1 MSGGKGG
8 TQTSSVE
15 IPEYIERA
23 AQRNLNRAEQIAQ
36 MGYVPYYGP
45 DVAALTPMQ
54 EAAMQNVA
62 GAAGAFGLATPT
74 GAGITGMPAA
84 TEYAGGIRGYSSA
97 PMFEQAQAELG
108 RQRPAQ
114 KSYLDSFFIDPFTGA
129 YGANAPALVDYT
141 QMGTMADE
149 RAAQRAN
156 ELAMAQAAND
166 SPTGI
171 PVNDRVNYAAAD
183 DASGG
188 VSTDR
193 QGNVSTR
200 MYYGENEKGDII
212 SVGYGANQVDPALAK
227 AAGYTRRE
235 DNPFNYT
242 IGEHFSAM
250 GKDVGNIATQVA
262 TDIGKI
268 SPVANILGLLS
279 KDEPEP
285 KPKTKPKPKRD
296 DSNDSP
302 ISMPKPKSQAEL
314 KLLRKQ
320 AKVMSVGLD
329 FKMNKE
335 L

>member
-1 MSGGKGG
+1 
-8 TQTSSVE
+8 
-15 IPEYIERA
+15 
-23 AQRNLNRAEQIAQ
+23 
-36 MGYVPYYGP
+36 
-45 DVAALTPMQ
+45 
-54 EAAMQNVA
+54 
-62 GAAGAFGLATPT
+62 
-74 GAGITGMPAA
+74 
-84 TEYAGGIRGYSSA
+84 
-97 PMFEQAQAELG
+97 
-108 RQRPAQ
+108 
-114 KSYLDSFFIDPFTGA
+114 
-129 YGANAPALVDYT
+129 
-141 QMGTMADE
+141 
-149 RAAQRAN
+149 
-156 ELAMAQAAND
+156 MAQAAND

-285 KPKTKPKPKRD
+285 KPKPKRD

-302 ISMPKPKSQAEL
+302 ISMPTPRPKSPSGVKSAQ
-314 KLLRKQ
+314 KKG
-320 AKVMSVGLD
+320 KGYVGG
-329 FKMNKE
+329 FGF
-335 L
+335 